1 MNDGRPRE
9 LTKGKIDYIIYSL
22 QEDPNRS
29 IRKIH
34 NGLREFLIERIQQ
47 NYPEMTEEES
57 IEEVDVGTDD
67 GFREFHLLSESTIDK
82 YVRDNNIREEIKR
95 RNKQPDVLD
104 RPWTIGSLLEPGNP
118 IHDPKVIALI
128 ALYADSLRKTDKNTP
143 LLVRQA
149 WWMARLS
156 CIPIENQELAD
167 KDSSYQMYLLYLV
180 ACCYS
185 FIEKLMELSKYGH
198 LGTADY
204 DGETLEETARNFIK
218 FFKNQPKMGGFP
230 QLENLLKDAE

>member
-1 MNDGRPRE
+1 VTVSGSGGTVKVNDEQINANPA
-9 LTKGKIDYIIYSL
+9 TYSFV
-22 QEDPNRS
+22 
-29 IRKIH
+29 K
-34 NGLREFLIERIQQ
+34 
-47 NYPEMTEEES
+47 
-57 IEEVDVGTDD
+57 
-67 GFREFHLLSESTIDK
+67 
-82 YVRDNNIREEIKR
+82 
-95 RNKQPDVLD
+95 
-104 RPWTIGSLLEPGNP
+104 
-118 IHDPKVIALI
+118 
-128 ALYADSLRKTDKNTP
+128 
-143 LLVRQA
+143 QA